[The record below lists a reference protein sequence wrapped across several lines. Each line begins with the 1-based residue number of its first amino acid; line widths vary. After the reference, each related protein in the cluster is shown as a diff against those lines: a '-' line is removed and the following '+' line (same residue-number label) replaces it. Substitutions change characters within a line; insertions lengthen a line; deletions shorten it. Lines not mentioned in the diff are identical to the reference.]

1 MKKVVPLETRPEVDW
16 GAVERLY
23 RAGRMSVR
31 TIAAKHGTKPS
42 TIISRAKRG
51 GWVQGA
57 QATKRQVVADAMAGV
72 VAGMKPEDVK
82 RSQEKAIA
90 EDLEDMDTGL
100 QTYRT
105 VLKAMRHA
113 ADQLGVEDPD
123 PKTADIIVKTADKA
137 VDGIRKIRG
146 LDDPKKLLNQEE
158 LNAILAELED
168 HRRPAGPAD
177 AHSTAAGR

>member
-16 GAVERLY
+16 DAVERLY

-31 TIAAKHGTKPS
+31 TIAAKHGTAPS

-57 QATKRQVVADAMAGV
+57 QATKRQIVADAMAGV
-72 VAGMKPEDVK
+72 VAGLKPQELK

-90 EDLEDMDTGL
+90 DDLDDMDTGL
-100 QTYRT
+100 NTFRT

-113 ADQLGVEDPD
+113 ADLLGVEDPD
-123 PKTADIIVKTADKA
+123 PKVADIIVKTADRA

-146 LDDPKKLLNQEE
+146 LDDPKKPLSQDE
-158 LNAILAELED
+158 LHAIIAD
-168 HRRPAGPAD
+168 FTGQNGSPSPAD
-177 AHSTAAGR
+177 PPSEAAGH

>member
-72 VAGMKPEDVK
+72 RAGMKPEEVK
-82 RSQEKAIA
+82 RSQERAIA

-113 ADQLGVEDPD
+113 ADLLGMEDPD
-123 PKTADIIVKTADKA
+123 PKTADVIVKTADKA

-146 LDDPKKLLNQEE
+146 LDDPKKPLSQDE
-158 LNAILAELED
+158 LNAIIAD
-168 HRRPAGPAD
+168 ITGQSGPSGHAD
-177 AHSTAAGR
+177 APSAAAGR